1 MRARGLPLGTLFRYK
16 DLRMLTQIMA
26 KKTAMAHTPNP
37 KSQPWLALNHTITV
51 TPIIAPMVRLNK
63 NQLKKL
69 DN

>member
-1 MRARGLPLGTLFRYK
+1 
-16 DLRMLTQIMA
+16 MLTKIMA

-51 TPIIAPMVRLNK
+51 TPIIAPTVRLSK